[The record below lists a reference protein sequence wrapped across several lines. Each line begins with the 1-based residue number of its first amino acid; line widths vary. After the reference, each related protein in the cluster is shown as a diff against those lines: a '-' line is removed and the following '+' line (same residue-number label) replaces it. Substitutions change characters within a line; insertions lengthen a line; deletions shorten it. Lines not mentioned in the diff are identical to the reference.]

1 MATTYTLIDSEI
13 LASSAASVLFSAIPS
28 TFTDLVLR
36 YSARTTEAGPNE
48 LIIYTLNGNTGSN
61 YSTTTLIGN
70 ASTTTSNRTTSAANI
85 RAGWQDGDTAT
96 ANTFGSA
103 EIYIPSYTVS
113 QNKPTSNFSAAENN
127 SAGTADTYINA
138 NAGLFRITD
147 AITSITLTPINGT
160 NFKSGSSFYLYGISN
175 A

>member
-1 MATTYTLIDSEI
+1 MATYTLI
-13 LASSAASVLFSAIPS
+13 SSNVLTSSQTSVTFSAIPA

-70 ASTTTSNRTTSAANI
+70 ASTATSNRTTSAANI
-85 RAGWQDGDTAT
+85 RAGWQSGATAT
-96 ANTFGSA
+96 SNTFGSA

-127 SAGTADTYINA
+127 SAGTADSYINA

-160 NFKSGSSFYLYGISN
+160 NFVSDSSFYLYGISSN
-175 A
+175 

>member
-1 MATTYTLIDSEI
+1 MPATYTLISSNV
-13 LASSAASVLFSAIPS
+13 LSSSAASVTFSAIPA
-28 TFTDLVLR
+28 TYTDLVLR

-70 ASTTTSNRTTSAANI
+70 ASTATSNRTTSAANI

-96 ANTFGSA
+96 SNTFGSA
-103 EIYIPSYTVS
+103 EIYIPSYTAS
-113 QNKPTSNFSAAENN
+113 QNKPTGNFSVAENN
-127 SAGTADTYINA
+127 SAGTADTYINT